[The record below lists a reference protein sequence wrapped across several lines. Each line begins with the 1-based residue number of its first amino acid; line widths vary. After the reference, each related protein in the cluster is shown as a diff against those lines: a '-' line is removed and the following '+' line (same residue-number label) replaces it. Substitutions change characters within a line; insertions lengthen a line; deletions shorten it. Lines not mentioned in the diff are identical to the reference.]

1 MGRRVRGSFCCKQNG
16 TERRDPAMRSLK
28 NASTKLEHFGS
39 TAGSKRTCYWSR
51 VRLWMSKNVGFYSY
65 WYVIPNSGND
75 TYSQTYLSYYT
86 KIIVRSSI
94 LMKFDVIKFYTIFR
108 DSRNWIQKNI
118 MRREI

>member
-39 TAGSKRTCYWSR
+39 TAGSKRTYYWPR
-51 VRLWMSKNVGFYSY
+51 VRLWMSGKCRILFLLVCNFKF
-65 WYVIPNSGND
+65 

-94 LMKFDVIKFYTIFR
+94 LLKFDVIKFYTIFVTVVTGF
-108 DSRNWIQKNI
+108 
-118 MRREI
+118 RRIL